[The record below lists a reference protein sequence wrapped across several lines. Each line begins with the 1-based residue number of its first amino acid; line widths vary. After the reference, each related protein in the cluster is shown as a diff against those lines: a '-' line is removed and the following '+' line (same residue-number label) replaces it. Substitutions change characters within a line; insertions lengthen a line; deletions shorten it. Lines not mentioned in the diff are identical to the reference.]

1 MAAGA
6 TGAAAAKASAPSTD
20 IGGTEKKK
28 IRVDGQGRV
37 VDEKGQLVE
46 MQREAEL
53 MVNQRAGV
61 AGSNRMLDGLAARG
75 NAAPGSEKEKAQNY
89 QELLKKR
96 TFYDTSLESST
107 KRRKK
112 ELTFSEHGQFVRLG
126 DRMRK

>member
-1 MAAGA
+1 MTAGVAGVATAA
-6 TGAAAAKASAPSTD
+6 ASAPSTD

-61 AGSNRMLDGLAARG
+61 AGNNRMLDGLAG
-75 NAAPGSEKEKAQNY
+75 KGSAAPGSEKEKAQNY

-107 KRRKK
+107 KKRKK